1 MLYLKKYSYM
11 ITEFCMSCCNCFY
24 NFRTSTK
31 LHLSIQCVCITSTY
45 TIANLL
51 IFRSVPF
58 DTRIDAA
65 LEWLDLPQD
74 QRYSS

>member
-1 MLYLKKYSYM
+1 M
-11 ITEFCMSCCNCFY
+11 ITEFVCHAATVFY

-31 LHLSIQCVCITSTY
+31 LHLSIQCVCITNTY

-51 IFRSVPF
+51 IYRSVPF
-58 DTRIDAA
+58 DARIDAA